1 MALWEVSF
9 RISYDYPFIDLSR
22 DLPGIALSM
31 WCIWNRELLQVPT
44 REPSVLERVEKAV
57 RRAGKVVEDWT
68 ESAAGKIFLLRC
80 TCDRYDSVWNVFD
93 EHRAIDAPP
102 AVFENGWGYW
112 RAISFS
118 ENDVRGLFKDLN
130 RRGTVELLRKR
141 ELPLS
146 VLPTSVW
153 ANSLF
158 SGLTGKQ
165 MDAMLKAHRYG
176 YYSSPRQITTDSIAR
191 GIGLSRSTY
200 EEHLRKAENKIVA
213 SLVPY
218 LQLYAAGERKPEQ
231 MPSPATVVEPVD
243 EPAQ

>member
-22 DLPGIALSM
+22 DLPGMALSM

-44 REPSVLERVEKAV
+44 RDPGVLERVEKAV

-68 ESAAGKIFLLRC
+68 ESETGKIFMLRC
-80 TCDRYDSVWNVFD
+80 TCDKYNSVWNTLD
-93 EHRAIDAPP
+93 EHHAIDAPP
-102 AVFENGWGYW
+102 AVFEGGWGYW

-118 ENDVRGLFKDLN
+118 EGDVRDLFKALHL
-130 RRGTVELLRKR
+130 RGETELLRKR

-153 ANSLF
+153 ANTLF
-158 SGLTGKQ
+158 AGLTPKQ
-165 MDAMLKAHRYG
+165 MDAVLKAHRYG

-200 EEHLRKAENKIVA
+200 EEHLRKAENKLVA

-218 LQLYAAGERKPEQ
+218 LQLYAAGERKPER
-231 MPSPATVVEPVD
+231 MPSPSTLVEAGE
-243 EPAQ
+243 EPAS